1 MGPPT
6 MRRFAGPLLVAF
18 ALILLPVPQASA
30 QEPAVRLMLVS
41 QTPWNS
47 TSERTLEVK
56 VGVQNLT
63 DQSLADLSVGWTL
76 WGPVFTRTDFEN
88 SLTADPE
95 NAVAIGGDT
104 IVQEGTIGPGGSRV
118 FTVRLTLESDGISAT
133 ESLIYPLKID
143 LRTGFTSLAAL
154 RTPVIFLVRR
164 PQTPLRLVW
173 TFVLHE
179 PVSFDPHGVFT
190 STSLEHDLAQG
201 GRLAGEIRAL
211 LAMTEDRAQTPLDVA
226 VSPVLLADLAQMR
239 SGYAVIDAGKR
250 RQVKEGAGGAAAAA
264 EAIADLRQIV
274 GAPEVELS
282 ALPFAAPNLPSLS
295 SGGLSP
301 DLNTQLQ
308 QGRDSVDTILGRQP
322 DPALLRPPGSALD
335 PASLDHLAAR
345 GVRLLI
351 VDPTTVPPASQPLGF
366 APPPI
371 TSLRTSSGPVTA
383 LVSDPNVAAMLSSEL
398 VTEDP
403 VRAAQAVLGE
413 LAAIWLEQPGLDRGI
428 AVTFPEGFDPSGAF
442 FGQLVR
448 GVAGAPWLRKSTA
461 SAMAEAFPPA
471 SESKLAATVPVPFP
485 STYVDIIKQ
494 TRRRIE
500 TYRTMLV
507 DESVEP
513 DRLDAMLL
521 LAESGQFLVDQS
533 AGLSFVGSAREDIA
547 SVFGA
552 VRPDTTQPITLTS
565 SSGTGIPIRV
575 TNGNREPLRIS
586 VRLVSS
592 HLRGSPQ
599 SSLVLNADST
609 QTVNFDVQLNTTGRF
624 PVIVEV
630 TSPSGRVISSH
641 TLIVRSTAYN
651 RFALFITIGAALLAL
666 LVWAR
671 RFVPRRTS

>member
-30 QEPAVRLMLVS
+30 QEPAVRLTLVS

-56 VGVQNLT
+56 VEVQNLT

-179 PVSFDPHGVFT
+179 PVSFDPRGVFT

-211 LAMTEDRAQTPLDVA
+211 LDMTEDRAQTPVDVA

-239 SGYAVIDAGKR
+239 AGYAVIDAGER
-250 RQVKEGAGGAAAAA
+250 RQVKEGTGGAAAAA

-295 SGGLSP
+295 SSGLSP
-301 DLNTQLQ
+301 DLKTQLQ
-308 QGRDSVDTILGRQP
+308 SGRDTVDTILGRQP
-322 DPALLRPPGSALD
+322 DPGLLRPPGSALD
-335 PASLDHLAAR
+335 PASLDQVAAH

-351 VDPTTVPPASQPLGF
+351 VDPTAVPPASQPLGF

-383 LVSDPNVAAMLSSEL
+383 LVSDPNVEAMLSSEL

-448 GVAGAPWLRKSTA
+448 GVASAPWLRKSTA
-461 SAMAEAFPPA
+461 SAMAETFPPA
-471 SESKLAATVPVPFP
+471 SESKLAATVPVMFP
-485 STYVDIIKQ
+485 RAYVDIIKQ

-500 TYRTMLV
+500 TYRSMLV

-513 DRLDAMLL
+513 DRLDTKLL
-521 LAESGQFLVDQS
+521 LAESGQFLVDQA
-533 AGLSFVGSAREDIA
+533 AGLSFVGSAREQIG

-575 TNGNREPLRIS
+575 TNGNQEPLRVS

-592 HLRGSPQ
+592 HLSGTPE
-599 SSLVLNADST
+599 SSMVLKADST
-609 QTVNFDVQLNTTGRF
+609 QTVNFDVRLNTSGRF
-624 PVIVEV
+624 RVDVEV
-630 TSPSGRVISSH
+630 TSPSGRVINSRK
-641 TLIVRSTAYN
+641 LIVRSTAYN

>member
-1 MGPPT
+1 MAPPT
-6 MRRFAGPLLVAF
+6 MRRLAGLLLVAF
-18 ALILLPVPQASA
+18 ALFLLPSPQSAA
-30 QEPAVRLMLVS
+30 QEPAVRLTLVA

-47 TSERTLEVK
+47 TIERTLEVR
-56 VGVQNLT
+56 VRAQNLS
-63 DQSLADLSVGWTL
+63 DQPLTDLSVGWTL
-76 WGPVFTRTDFEN
+76 WSPVSTRTGFED
-88 SLTADPE
+88 SLTSDPE
-95 NAVAIGGDT
+95 SGVAIGGNT
-104 IVQEGTIGPGGSRV
+104 IVQEGTIEPGGSRV
-118 FTVRLTLESDGISAT
+118 FTVRLPLESDGISTT

-154 RTPVIFLVRR
+154 RTPVIFLVRQ

-173 TFVLHE
+173 TFVLHD
-179 PVSFDPHGVFT
+179 PVWFDPHGVFT
-190 STSLEHDLAQG
+190 STSLERDLARG

-211 LAMTEDRAQTPLDVA
+211 LDMTQGRAQTPVDIA

-239 SGYAVIDAGKR
+239 AGYTVIDAGER
-250 RQVKEGAGGAAAAA
+250 RQVKEGTGGAAAAA
-264 EAIADLRQIV
+264 KAIADLRQIV

-282 ALPFAAPNLPSLS
+282 ALPFAAPKLPSLS

-301 DLNTQLQ
+301 DLTTQLQ
-308 QGRDSVDTILGRQP
+308 RGRDSVDSILGRKP
-322 DPALLRPPGSALD
+322 DPGLLRPPGSALD
-335 PASLDHLAAR
+335 PASLDQLAAH
-345 GVRLLI
+345 GVGVLI

-383 LVSDPNVAAMLSSEL
+383 LVSDPNVEAMLSSEL

-448 GVAGAPWLRKSTA
+448 GVASAPWLRKSAA
-461 SAMAEAFPPA
+461 STMAEAFPPT
-471 SESKLAATVPVPFP
+471 SESKLAPTVPVTFP
-485 STYVDIIKQ
+485 RAYVDIIKQ
-494 TRRRIE
+494 TRRRIG
-500 TYRTMLV
+500 TYRSMLV
-507 DESVEP
+507 NESAEP
-513 DRLDAMLL
+513 DRLDTKLL
-521 LAESGQFLVDQS
+521 LAESGQFLVDQA
-533 AGLSFVGSAREDIA
+533 AGLSFVGSVREEIG

-552 VRPDTTQPITLTS
+552 VLPDTTQPITLTS

-575 TNGNREPLRIS
+575 TNRNHEPLRVS
-586 VRLVSS
+586 VRLVSP
-592 HLRGSPQ
+592 HLSGSPE
-599 SSLVLNADST
+599 SSTVLKADST
-609 QTVNFDVQLNTTGRF
+609 QTVNFDVQLNTSGRF
-624 PVIVEV
+624 RVDVEV
-630 TSPSGRVISSH
+630 TSPSGRVIN
-641 TLIVRSTAYN
+641 TAILTVRSTAYN

>member
-1 MGPPT
+1 
-6 MRRFAGPLLVAF
+6 MRRFAGLLLVAF
-18 ALILLPVPQASA
+18 ALFLLPVPQSVA
-30 QEPAVRLMLVS
+30 QEPAVRLTLVA

-47 TSERTLEVK
+47 TIERTLEVR
-56 VGVQNLT
+56 VRAQNLS
-63 DQSLADLSVGWTL
+63 DQPLTDLSVGWTL
-76 WGPVFTRTDFEN
+76 WGPVFTRTDFED
-88 SLTADPE
+88 SLTSDPE
-95 NAVAIGGDT
+95 SVVAIGDT
-104 IVQEGTIGPGGSRV
+104 VVQEGTIEPGGSRV
-118 FTVRLTLESDGISAT
+118 FTVRLTLESDGIRAT
-133 ESLIYPLKID
+133 ESLIYPLKVD

-154 RTPVIFLVRR
+154 RTPVIFLVRQ

-179 PVSFDPHGVFT
+179 PVSFDPNGVFT
-190 STSLEHDLAQG
+190 STSLEQDLAKG

-211 LAMTEDRAQTPLDVA
+211 LAMTQDQAQTPVDVA

-239 SGYAVIDAGKR
+239 AGYVVIDGGER
-250 RQVKEGAGGAAAAA
+250 RQVKEGTGGAAAAA
-264 EAIADLRQIV
+264 KAIADLRQIV

-295 SGGLSP
+295 FGGLSP
-301 DLNTQLQ
+301 DLTTQLQ
-308 QGRDSVDTILGRQP
+308 RGRDSVDTILGRQP
-322 DPALLRPPGSALD
+322 DPGLLRPPGSALD
-335 PASLDHLAAR
+335 PTSLDHLAVL

-383 LVSDPNVAAMLSSEL
+383 LVSDPNVGAMLSSEL

-413 LAAIWLEQPGLDRGI
+413 LAAIWLEQPGVDRGI
-428 AVTFPEGFDPSGAF
+428 AVTFPEEFDPSGAF

-461 SAMAEAFPPA
+461 SAMAEAFPPT
-471 SESKLAATVPVPFP
+471 SESKLAETVPVTFP
-485 STYVDIIKQ
+485 RAYVDVIKQ
-494 TRRRIE
+494 TRRWIE
-500 TYRTMLV
+500 AYGTMLV
-507 DESVEP
+507 GESGEP
-513 DRLDAMLL
+513 DRLDAKLL

-533 AGLSFVGSAREDIA
+533 AGLSFVGSAREEIG
-547 SVFGA
+547 SIFGA
-552 VRPDTTQPITLTS
+552 VRPDTPQLITLTS

-575 TNGNREPLRIS
+575 TNGNREPLRVF
-586 VRLVSS
+586 VRLVSQ
-592 HLRGSPQ
+592 HLRVSPQ
-599 SSLVLNADST
+599 SSMVLRADST
-609 QTVNFDVQLNTTGRF
+609 QTVNFDVQLNTSGRF
-624 PVIVEV
+624 LVDVEV
-630 TSPSGRVISSH
+630 TSPSGRVINSD

-671 RFVPRRTS
+671 RFVPRRT

>member
-1 MGPPT
+1 MAPPT
-6 MRRFAGPLLVAF
+6 MRRLAGLLLVAF
-18 ALILLPVPQASA
+18 ALFLLPSPQSAA
-30 QEPAVRLMLVS
+30 QEPAVRLTLVA

-47 TSERTLEVK
+47 TIERTLEVR
-56 VGVQNLT
+56 VRAQNLS
-63 DQSLADLSVGWTL
+63 DQPLTDLSVGWTL
-76 WGPVFTRTDFEN
+76 WSPVSTRTGFED
-88 SLTADPE
+88 SLTSDPE
-95 NAVAIGGDT
+95 SGVAIGGNT
-104 IVQEGTIGPGGSRV
+104 IVQEGTIEPGGSRV
-118 FTVRLTLESDGISAT
+118 FTVRLPLESDGISTT

-154 RTPVIFLVRR
+154 RTPVIFLVRQ
-164 PQTPLRLVW
+164 PQTPLRVVW

-190 STSLEHDLAQG
+190 STSLERDLARG

-211 LAMTEDRAQTPLDVA
+211 LDMTQGRAQTPVDIA

-239 SGYAVIDAGKR
+239 AGYTVIDAGER
-250 RQVKEGAGGAAAAA
+250 RQVKEGTGGAAAAA
-264 EAIADLRQIV
+264 KAIADLRRIV

-282 ALPFAAPNLPSLS
+282 ALPYAAPNLPSLS
-295 SGGLSP
+295 IGGLSP
-301 DLNTQLQ
+301 DLATQLRR
-308 QGRDSVDTILGRQP
+308 GRDSVETILGRQP
-322 DPALLRPPGSALD
+322 DPGLLRPPDSALD

-351 VDPTTVPPASQPLGF
+351 VEPSTVPPASQPLGF

-383 LVSDPNVAAMLSSEL
+383 VVSDPNVGAMLSSDL

-413 LAAIWLEQPGLDRGI
+413 LAAIWLEQPGVDRGI
-428 AVTFPEGFDPSGAF
+428 AITFPEEFDPSGTF

-448 GVAGAPWLRKSTA
+448 GVASAPWLRKSTA
-461 SAMAEAFPPA
+461 SEMAEAFPPT
-471 SESKLAATVPVPFP
+471 SETKLAATEAVTFP
-485 STYVDIIKQ
+485 RTYVDIIKE
-494 TRRRIE
+494 TRRWIG

-507 DESVEP
+507 DESAEP
-513 DRLDAMLL
+513 DRLDAKLL

-533 AGLSFVGSAREDIA
+533 AGLSFVGSAREEIGSIFD
-547 SVFGA
+547 A
-552 VRPDTTQPITLTS
+552 VRPDTPQLITLTS

-575 TNGNREPLRIS
+575 TNGNRMPLRVS
-586 VRLVSS
+586 VRLVSR
-592 HLRGSPQ
+592 HLRVSPQ
-599 SSLVLNADST
+599 SSMVLRADST
-609 QTVNFDVQLNTTGRF
+609 QTVNFDVQLNTSGRF
-624 PVIVEV
+624 PVDVEV
-630 TSPSGRVISSH
+630 TSPSGRVINKG